1 MAVINESINLG
12 FFSIFAPIVAK
23 LPAFLPIQS
32 SSSSTFP
39 SVMFTT
45 IIIQSF
51 IGITIVFAVEYF
63 EIATKAFKLLHNKG
77 ILIKTQTEAYNSFKG
92 S

>member
-1 MAVINESINLG
+1 
-12 FFSIFAPIVAK
+12 
-23 LPAFLPIQS
+23 
-32 SSSSTFP
+32 
-39 SVMFTT
+39 MFTT